1 MITPRFDVPDDT
13 VEISLAQLG
22 PAPSPTEGTHPCH
35 ARSVTIID
43 LEGQAPPGPAAAPP
57 SAPAVPARLW
67 RRLLTRR

>member
-22 PAPSPTEGTHPCH
+22 PVPSPAEGTHPCH

-43 LEGQAPPGPAAAPP
+43 VEAEAPPATAAAQPP
-57 SAPAVPARLW
+57 APAVPERLW